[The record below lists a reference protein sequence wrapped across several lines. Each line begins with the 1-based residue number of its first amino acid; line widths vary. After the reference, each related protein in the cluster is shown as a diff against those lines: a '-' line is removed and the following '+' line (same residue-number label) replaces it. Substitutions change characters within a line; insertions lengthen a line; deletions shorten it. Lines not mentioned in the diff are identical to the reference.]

1 MPPTDL
7 NASIAK
13 VQNEFAL
20 KLLREFATTNNLSA
34 CVSPPAVAVTLALAL
49 SGAKDKTSEQLSQL
63 LAKGTPK
70 YRILPHFGALLKLLD
85 GGGKKFAKFNVESV
99 CKLCVKSDIG
109 VLDAFKASVDKYFG
123 AHLELVDFGENMK
136 QVLATTAQINKIV
149 QDASHGTIK
158 EVLKPELFNDQTH
171 LLLLS
176 AFYFKGKWAEKFDP
190 DLTQKKAFFVEPTGT
205 QKEVYMMQKT
215 HLFDCY
221 DDNNVQVL
229 ALPCDEVS
237 LYVTLPKERF
247 GLSHFLANLTVD
259 SLFEMAQKCQKV
271 KLNVALPKIKLDQT
285 VELSEPLK
293 KLGLINV
300 FENANFQG
308 IAPPASLAISK
319 VLQKSVLEI
328 DEQGG
333 HDDAKSEAGLISPT
347 SPPLKFVANHPFAI
361 FVVSHTHQTILL
373 TAIYQG

>member
-20 KLLREFATTNNLSA
+20 KLLREFATTNNFSA
-34 CVSPPAVAVTLALAL
+34 CISPPAVAVTLALAL

-70 YRILPHFGALLKLLD
+70 YRILPHFGALLNLLH
-85 GGGKKFAKFNVESV
+85 GGGKKFAKFNVES
-99 CKLCVKSDIG
+99 SDIG

-136 QVLATTAQINKIV
+136 QVLATTAQVNKIV
-149 QDASHGTIK
+149 QDASHGTIQ

-221 DDNNVQVL
+221 DDNIVQVL

-293 KLGLINV
+293 NLGLKNV

-308 IAPPASLAISK
+308 IAPHASLAISK

-347 SPPLKFVANHPFAI
+347 SPPMK
-361 FVVSHTHQTILL
+361 
-373 TAIYQG
+373 